1 MPAETKTAI
10 LLDQYP
16 LWLDALERLL
26 DQVGITAIAKTT
38 DPQAALDALSERR
51 PQLFVLDTDL
61 NGSTPDGLTCLAEAC
76 ARNPSLKAVVVAA
89 SEDRNRVDA
98 ALNAGAI
105 AYVLK
110 RAHPDDVA
118 AAFRQVFTRSLYLA
132 GELQPELRS
141 VSPATAA
148 AAAAAAAPAV
158 EEDDAGLTPR
168 EHQILRL
175 VAEGNTNGDVAR
187 RLWVTEQ
194 TVKFHLANVF
204 RKLDVSNRT
213 QASRWAHA
221 HGLVQEA
228 AAPDGVE
235 LATTG

>member
-26 DQVGITAIAKTT
+26 EQIGITSIAKVT
-38 DPQAALDALSERR
+38 DPAAALEAVTEHR

-61 NGSTPDGLTCLAEAC
+61 NGSTPDGLTCLGEAC
-76 ARNPSLKAVVVAA
+76 ARLPSMKAVVVAV
-89 SEDRNRVDA
+89 SEDRHRVDA
-98 ALNAGAI
+98 ALAAGAV

-110 RAHPDDVA
+110 RAHPEDVA

-132 GELQPELRS
+132 GEYLQPELRA
-141 VSPATAA
+141 VPPA
-148 AAAAAAAPAV
+148 
-158 EEDDAGLTPR
+158 EDDDAGLTPR
-168 EHQILRL
+168 ENQILRL

-221 HGLVQEA
+221 HGLVAEEA
-228 AAPDGVE
+228 ATVG
-235 LATTG
+235 LLTTG

>member
-26 DQVGITAIAKTT
+26 GQIGITVIAKVTE
-38 DPQAALDALSERR
+38 PSKALEAVSERR

-61 NGSTPDGLTCLAEAC
+61 NGSEPDGLTCLGEAC
-76 ARNPSLKAVVVAA
+76 AELPSLKAVVVAA
-89 SEDRNRVDA
+89 SEDRQRVDA
-98 ALNAGAI
+98 ALAAGAV

-132 GELQPELRS
+132 GEYLPELRS
-141 VSPATAA
+141 VPAA
-148 AAAAAAAPAV
+148 

-221 HGLVQEA
+221 HGLVQEDPA
-228 AAPDGVE
+228 SVE

>member
-26 DQVGITAIAKTT
+26 AQVDIEVIGKTT
-38 DPQAALDALSERR
+38 DPAVALEVVAERR
-51 PQLFVLDTDL
+51 PHLFVLDTDL
-61 NGSTPDGLTCLAEAC
+61 NGSTPDGLTCLGEAC
-76 ARNPSLKAVVVAA
+76 ARLPSLKAVVVAA
-89 SEDRNRVDA
+89 SEDRHRVDA
-98 ALNAGAI
+98 ALAAGAV

-132 GELQPELRS
+132 GEYLPELRG
-141 VSPATAA
+141 VPAA
-148 AAAAAAAPAV
+148 AA

-221 HGLVQEA
+221 HGLVQEEP
-228 AAPDGVE
+228 APDSAE

>member
-26 DQVGITAIAKTT
+26 GQIGITVIAKVTE
-38 DPQAALDALSERR
+38 PSKALEVVSEKH
-51 PQLFVLDTDL
+51 PHLFVLDTDL
-61 NGSTPDGLTCLAEAC
+61 NGSVPDGLTCLGEAC
-76 ARNPSLKAVVVAA
+76 TQLPSLKAVVVAA
-89 SEDRNRVDA
+89 SEDRQRVDA
-98 ALNAGAI
+98 ALAAGAV

-132 GELQPELRS
+132 GEYLPELRS
-141 VSPATAA
+141 LPAA
-148 AAAAAAAPAV
+148 

-221 HGLVQEA
+221 HGLVQEEPA
-228 AAPDGVE
+228 SVE

>member
-1 MPAETKTAI
+1 MPAEKKTAI

-26 DQVGITAIAKTT
+26 EQIGITVITKVT
-38 DPQAALDALSERR
+38 DPSKALEVVAEHH
-51 PQLFVLDTDL
+51 PHLFVLDTDL
-61 NGSTPDGLTCLAEAC
+61 NGSVPDGLTCLGEAC
-76 ARNPSLKAVVVAA
+76 AQLPSLKAVVVAA
-89 SEDRNRVDA
+89 SEDRQRVDA
-98 ALNAGAI
+98 ALAAGAV

-132 GELQPELRS
+132 GEYLPELRS
-141 VSPATAA
+141 
-148 AAAAAAAPAV
+148 APAAD
-158 EEDDAGLTPR
+158 EDDAGLTPR

-221 HGLVQEA
+221 HGLVQEEP
-228 AAPDGVE
+228 APVE
-235 LATTG
+235 LATAG

>member
-1 MPAETKTAI
+1 MH
-10 LLDQYP
+10 
-16 LWLDALERLL
+16 
-26 DQVGITAIAKTT
+26 
-38 DPQAALDALSERR
+38 AA
-51 PQLFVLDTDL
+51 
-61 NGSTPDGLTCLAEAC
+61 
-76 ARNPSLKAVVVAA
+76 PSLKAVVVAA
-89 SEDRNRVDA
+89 SEDRQRVDA
-98 ALNAGAI
+98 ALAAGAV

-132 GELQPELRS
+132 GEYLPELRS
-141 VSPATAA
+141 LPAA
-148 AAAAAAAPAV
+148 

-221 HGLVQEA
+221 HGLVQEEPA
-228 AAPDGVE
+228 SVE